1 MCLHLHHIQLEV
13 GWAFA
18 RGFDMPD
25 ACNIAVPYKYVDD
38 DDENDCHDYV
48 GDSREVYY
56 DNYTTF
62 I

>member
-1 MCLHLHHIQLEV
+1 
-13 GWAFA
+13 
-18 RGFDMPD
+18 MPD